1 MLQSEAPTSR
11 DVIVL
16 TSDFALESLICNRL
30 EVDVLFDVYS
40 NSTYVRFSEGQTHY
54 ISLMRGNL
62 QLRLGDAVYV
72 LRDMLEDAITG
83 NSPPRKVTY
92 KTIKN
97 VDYADLDIF
106 RIERLW
112 IDEK

>member
-1 MLQSEAPTSR
+1 MVRPR
-11 DVIVL
+11 KHL
-16 TSDFALESLICNRL
+16 TSLATVFYCRSKITQSNFNDDTIFFSSLLCFCCL
-30 EVDVLFDVYS
+30 
-40 NSTYVRFSEGQTHY
+40 EGQTHY

-62 QLRLGDAVYV
+62 QLRVSDAVYV
-72 LRDMLEDAITG
+72 LRDMLEESVSG

-92 KTIKN
+92 KTVKN